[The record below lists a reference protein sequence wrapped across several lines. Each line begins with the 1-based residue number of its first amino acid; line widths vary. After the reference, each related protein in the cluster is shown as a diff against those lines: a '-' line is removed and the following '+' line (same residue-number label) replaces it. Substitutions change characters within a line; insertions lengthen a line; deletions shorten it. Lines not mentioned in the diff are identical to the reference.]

1 MTDNDPHHLS
11 MVSLETDL
19 VDDNPDPSKSIPD
32 IDIPEVQ
39 PLPPQVGTFLTV
51 LNLINTL
58 LGSGIIA
65 CPNSFHST
73 GVIPSVILLL
83 LIAFLSHI
91 TTCVIFKLQIKF
103 KADGYD
109 SLVHTVLGKL
119 GQVIYSIFSLLFLL
133 PNMIAYLIIGGDI
146 ITAWFAK
153 ADINLKPL
161 GYHALMIF
169 IYAFVLPIPITIP
182 KGIKIISFISSI
194 TFVCM
199 ILYVAVMLYEIHR
212 YFGEHR
218 IETTTYSL
226 ARWDIYFFSA
236 ISIFSESF
244 NLPSVALPIVYNY
257 EENYKARR
265 KVSAITL
272 ASAFVLVLIPSVI
285 GYCIFGKDTNQN
297 ILLNFDSD
305 DVAFI
310 FVRISFFIIVNASFP
325 LVARSIEATWGEFFF
340 KINNPEFLYGWK
352 RAVVLI
358 VTCGIPL
365 IVAMLLPQAKA
376 AIAVGSASGGFIVA
390 FTFPA
395 ILYLK
400 TTRKPMK
407 HPICV
412 GCIILA
418 IISIILS
425 GVSTYVSVREAI
437 NYYKEN

>member
-1 MTDNDPHHLS
+1 MSNNDPHHLS
-11 MVSLETDL
+11 MVSLESDL
-19 VDDNPDPSKSIPD
+19 VDDSQDPSKAIPD

-51 LNLINTL
+51 VNLINTL

-73 GVIPSVILLL
+73 GIIPSVFML
-83 LIAFLSHI
+83 LIIAFISHL
-91 TTCVIFKLQIKF
+91 TTCIIFKLQIKF
-103 KADGYD
+103 RADGYD
-109 SLVHTVLGKL
+109 SLAHSILGRL

-146 ITAWFAK
+146 ITAWFEK

-161 GYHALMIF
+161 GWHALMIF
-169 IYAFVLPIPITIP
+169 IYSLVLPIPLTIP
-182 KGIKIISFISSI
+182 KGVKIISFISSV
-194 TFVCM
+194 TFVC
-199 ILYVAVMLYEIHR
+199 ILLYIAVMFYEIHH

-218 IETTTYSL
+218 ITTTTYSL

-257 EENYKARR
+257 EENYKSRR
-265 KVSAITL
+265 NVSAITL
-272 ASAFVLVLIPSVI
+272 ALAFVFVLIPSCI

-297 ILLNFDSD
+297 ILLNFESGDI
-305 DVAFI
+305 AFT
-310 FVRISFFIIVNASFP
+310 FVRIAFFIIVNASFP

-390 FTFPA
+390 FTYPA

-418 IISIILS
+418 IVSIGLS
-425 GVSTYVSVREAI
+425 VVSTYASVLEAI
-437 NYYKEN
+437 DYYKNN